1 MDNNQIEELFDD
13 IDLFDNDEVEWQEF
27 VAAAMGLK
35 IQLQKK
41 NLKWAFTQI
50 DRNGAGQISRQEI
63 VDAFGKE
70 KFDQVKKDNA
80 EMLWQEFISEIGIEK
95 ERDSISFDEFSA
107 AMSTAVKTS
116 GRKFSALDAPDNS
129 QPAYGNQLVVPN

>member
-50 DRNGAGQISRQEI
+50 DRNGDGQISRQEI

-107 AMSTAVKTS
+107 AMSTAAK
-116 GRKFSALDAPDNS
+116 K
-129 QPAYGNQLVVPN
+129 